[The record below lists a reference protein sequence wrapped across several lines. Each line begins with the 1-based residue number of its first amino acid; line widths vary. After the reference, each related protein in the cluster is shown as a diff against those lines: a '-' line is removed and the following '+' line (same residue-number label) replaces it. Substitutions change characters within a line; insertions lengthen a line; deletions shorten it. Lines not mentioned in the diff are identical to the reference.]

1 VTAFKDGFQKGLFA
15 TLPPWTRAER
25 SFRRRSWRATRPT
38 PSRAFD
44 LRTEPARMDD
54 RTGTSTIEVI
64 NLDPGLLYSF
74 RLVDISGSAPKPIAT
89 VTVEAPVCVA
99 DMKEGR

>member
-1 VTAFKDGFQKGLFA
+1 VTAFKDGFQKGPVRDAAPLDKGGKVIPSA
-15 TLPPWTRAER
+15 QLARNAPNA
-25 SFRRRSWRATRPT
+25 
-38 PSRAFD
+38 SRAFD

-64 NLDPGLLYSF
+64 NLDRALLYSF
-74 RLVDISGSAPKPIAT
+74 RLVDISVARPAIAT